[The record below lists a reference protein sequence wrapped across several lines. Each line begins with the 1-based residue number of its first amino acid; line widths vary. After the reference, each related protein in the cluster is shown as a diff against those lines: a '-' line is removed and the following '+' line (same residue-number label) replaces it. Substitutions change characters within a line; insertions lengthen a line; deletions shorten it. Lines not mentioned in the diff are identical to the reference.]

1 MGPMIGPRATLV
13 LGAVL
18 GLATLSGPA
27 RAERCD
33 GPKAL
38 ATVRELC
45 AALAGGPDAA
55 VRARLRLPLRVRA
68 IASEGGGNPTFRTRT
83 LTSIRAVRAAGLCA
97 DADLDAA
104 TVAAEDAT
112 QIVSVPR
119 GQFAV
124 AFSLVARGDRCV
136 VFRVDDR

>member
-1 MGPMIGPRATLV
+1 MIGPRATHL

-18 GLATLSGPA
+18 AVATLAGPA

-55 VRARLRLPLRVRA
+55 IKARLKLPLRVRA
-68 IASEGGGNPTFRTRT
+68 IASEGGGNPRFRART
-83 LTSIRAVRAAGLCA
+83 LKSVRAVRAAGLCA
-97 DADLDAA
+97 DAVLASA

-112 QIVSVPR
+112 QIVSAPR

-124 AFSLVARGDRCV
+124 AFSLVARGARCV
-136 VFRVDDR
+136 VLRVDDR